1 MPKTAT
7 KSRRNEMNIMKRF
20 FIIIV
25 LTLFSFA
32 LTSCDGNKELYEI
45 TDFFVT
51 SLYTRYESYGILGG
65 MDDTRYTSDRK
76 YKVMPT
82 GRLINVRIE
91 DYATHSEYVKLRDE
105 IAKHYKN
112 DSRVHDVYICG
123 GGTIMID
130 CRRINY

>member
-1 MPKTAT
+1 MDK
-7 KSRRNEMNIMKRF
+7 MKRLF
-20 FIIIV
+20 FIV
-25 LTLFSFA
+25 LILFSFT
-32 LTSCDGNKELYEI
+32 LSSCDGNKELYEI
-45 TDFFVT
+45 TDYFVT

-65 MDDTRYTSDRK
+65 MDDIRYTSDRE

-91 DYATHSEYVKLRDE
+91 DYAAQSDYLKLRDK

-112 DSRVHDVYICG
+112 DPRVHNVYICG

>member
-1 MPKTAT
+1 
-7 KSRRNEMNIMKRF
+7 MKRF
-20 FIIIV
+20 FVIV
-25 LTLFSFA
+25 FILFNFTF
-32 LTSCDGNKELYEI
+32 TSCDGNKELYEL
-45 TDFFVT
+45 TDYFVT

-65 MDDTRYTSDRK
+65 MDDIRYTSDRE

-91 DYATHSEYVKLRDE
+91 DYAAQSDYLKLRDK

-112 DSRVHDVYICG
+112 DPRVHDVYICG

>member
-1 MPKTAT
+1 
-7 KSRRNEMNIMKRF
+7 MKR
-20 FIIIV
+20 IIV
-25 LTLFSFA
+25 LVLALFSLSF
-32 LTSCDGNKELYEI
+32 TSCDGNRELYGI
-45 TDFFVT
+45 TDYFIT

-65 MDDTRYTSDRK
+65 MDDTHYTSDRK

-91 DYATHSEYVKLRDE
+91 DYATHSDYVKLRDK
-105 IAKHYKN
+105 IAKHYRN
-112 DSRVHDVYICG
+112 DNRVHDVYICG